1 MPLIATQLNN
11 TRESARLLRTEV
23 ANGVTQTNVQK
34 ALEQLAAQPPVIIPT
49 PVAAGQSPYTPL
61 ATDTTLYVDS
71 SAGPVQILLRLA
83 AERGGVP
90 ITVKDV
96 GGAAYTKNITIT
108 PNGAETIE
116 TNPNF
121 VIQTDFGGVNLNPR
135 SGVGYVVAP

>member
-34 ALEQLAAQPPVIIPT
+34 ALEQIASSPSAISAT
-49 PVAAGQSPYTPL
+49 AVAFADSPYTPL
-61 ATDTTLYVDS
+61 STDTVLYVDTT
-71 SAGPVQILLRLA
+71 AGAVEILLRPA
-83 AERGGVP
+83 AERIAVPLAIKDIGGLAYTNH
-90 ITVKDV
+90 ITV
-96 GGAAYTKNITIT
+96 T

-116 TNPNF
+116 TNANF
-121 VIQTDFGGVNLNPR
+121 VIQTDFGGVNLNPI